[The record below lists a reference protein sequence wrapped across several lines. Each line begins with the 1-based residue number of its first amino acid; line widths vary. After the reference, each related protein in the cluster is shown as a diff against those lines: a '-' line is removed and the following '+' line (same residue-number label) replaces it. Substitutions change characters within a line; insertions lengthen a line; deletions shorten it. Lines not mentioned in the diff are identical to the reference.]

1 MNTIYVNP
9 SEVELKE
16 ESVISINRVSKATTG
31 GRRMR
36 FNSLVV
42 LGDGNGYVGIGFG
55 KANDVAMAVSKAKE
69 KAKKRIIKVPLIKG
83 TIPHRTDI
91 KHSSVRLMLK
101 PAGPGTGIIAGGPV
115 REVLSQ
121 LGVKNILSK
130 NTGSTNAINV
140 VRALEFGLLNLKDPL
155 MIAKQRGI
163 TVKQLFSKV

>member
-1 MNTIYVNP
+1 MSRIYVNP
-9 SEVELKE
+9 SELELKE

-42 LGDGNGYVGIGFG
+42 VGDGNGHVGIGFG

-69 KAKKRIIKVPLIKG
+69 KAKKRIIKVPLLKG

-91 KHSSVRLMLK
+91 KHASVRLMLK

-130 NTGSTNAINV
+130 NTGSTNAMNV
-140 VRALEFGLLNLKDPL
+140 VRALEFGLLRLKDPL

-163 TVKQLFSKV
+163 TVKELFSKV

>member
-1 MNTIYVNP
+1 MSRIFVNP
-9 SEVELKE
+9 SEIELQE
-16 ESVISINRVSKATTG
+16 ESVVSIKRVSKATTG

-42 LGDGNGYVGIGFG
+42 VGDGNGHVGIGFG

-69 KAKKRIIKVPLIKG
+69 QAKKRIIKVPIFKG
-83 TIPHRTDI
+83 TIPHRMDI
-91 KHSSVRLMLK
+91 KKGSVRLMLQ

-130 NTGSTNAINV
+130 NTGSTNVINV
-140 VRALEFGLLNLKDPL
+140 VRALEHGLLKMKDPL

-163 TVKQLFSKV
+163 TVKQLFNKV